1 MRKGCFIALA
11 FLLTGCAAHP
21 KNQQASLQADEPQLA
36 RYEESPASAL
46 VFDPPMPEG
55 ETPIELTRDERQPSA
70 FVGFDGPIT
79 TSFWIYTQDWQD
91 FGGHGLC
98 SPGNGSGAGGGGSI
112 GSNSHYTRDA
122 EMVQSGV
129 RTR

>member
-1 MRKGCFIALA
+1 MRKGCFIAFA

-21 KNQQASLQADEPQLA
+21 KPQQACTQAEPQLA
-36 RYEESPASAL
+36 YYEESPASAL

-55 ETPIELTRDERQPSA
+55 ETPIELTRDERQPTA

-91 FGGHGLC
+91 FGGRGL
-98 SPGNGSGAGGGGSI
+98 SSSSGSGSGAG
-112 GSNSHYTRDA
+112 GSNSHYTRDS

>member
-1 MRKGCFIALA
+1 MRKGCLIAFA
-11 FLLTGCAAHP
+11 VLLTGCAAHP
-21 KNQQASLQADEPQLA
+21 KTQQANRADEAQLA
-36 RYEESPASAL
+36 RYDESPASAL
-46 VFDPPMPEG
+46 VFDPPIPEG
-55 ETPIELTRDERQPSA
+55 EKPVELTRDERQPAA

-91 FGGHGLC
+91 FGGRGLC
-98 SPGNGSGAGGGGSI
+98 SGGNGSGSGGSI

-122 EMVQSGV
+122 EIVQSGV

>member
-1 MRKGCFIALA
+1 MRKASLIAVA
-11 FLLTGCAAHP
+11 VLLTGCAAHP
-21 KNQQASLQADEPQLA
+21 KNPQASQGDEPQLA

-46 VFDPPMPEG
+46 VFDPPMPAG
-55 ETPIELTRDERQPSA
+55 ETPLELTRDERQPTA

-91 FGGHGLC
+91 FGGRGL
-98 SPGNGSGAGGGGSI
+98 GGDGSGGGSL
-112 GSNSHYTRDA
+112 GSNSHYQRDA